1 VPSATYLDEIVAAHR
16 ARAATDGRERHALF
30 AQVDEAPAPRGFF
43 DHLAGHEGLAVVAEI
58 KRRSPSKG
66 DIDPGLDPAAVAREY
81 AAGGAA
87 CVSVLTDE
95 RFFGGSAQDL
105 AAARGACSLPVLR
118 KDFIVSEADVCDARV
133 MGADAV
139 LLIAGVLSDE
149 ELGRF
154 HALVHELAMD
164 ALVEVH
170 DEAELDRALGVGAE
184 LVGVNQRDLATFE
197 VDTGRAAR
205 LAVSIPAEVVAVAES
220 GVGGA
225 EDARALADA
234 GYQAV
239 LVGES
244 LLRAPSRREAVST
257 LDGHA
262 VTPRAAVGAR
272 RRPADAGADEQMSR

>member
-170 DEAELDRALGVGAE
+170 DEAELDRALASGAE

-205 LAVSIPAEVVAVAES
+205 LAVSIPPEVVAVAES
-220 GVGGA
+220 GIGGA

-244 LLRAPSRREAVST
+244 LLRARNRRKAVSV

-262 VTPRAAVGAR
+262 VAPRARVGAR
-272 RRPADAGADEQMSR
+272 GRVGSRGR